1 MRSRPWE
8 GPADTTAIQ
17 RLASRLWP
25 RGWHPG
31 GLGWVAASRQLPA
44 ATVLAETKVL
54 AGWAGLTGTELTLA
68 VDPDIP
74 GAAPF
79 LLDWAMSTAQDSAL
93 SVTVYDG
100 DDVVR
105 SAVDKAGFAWHPGDR
120 EVGMFRAAGPVKV
133 PLPAGYAIRSVR
145 DGESAARVR
154 VHRAAWRPSTLP
166 WPGGVP
172 ETVTPETTSRFTAED
187 YERVRGTWLYDPTWD
202 LVVEAPD
209 GSLAACCTAWWDPAT
224 GCAEVE
230 PLGVV
235 PGHRRLGL
243 ASALVLQVVARVAE
257 AGGER
262 VFINVGPRVDYPAPS
277 QTYLAA
283 GFEVVGRGDI
293 YRACIPPASGSS

>member
-1 MRSRPWE
+1 MGR
-8 GPADTTAIQ
+8 PADTTAIQ

-31 GLGWVAASRQLPA
+31 GLGWVGASRQLPA
-44 ATVLAETKVL
+44 ATVLAETDVL
-54 AGWAGLTGTELTLA
+54 AGWAGLTGTELMLQIDPA
-68 VDPDIP
+68 VP
-74 GAAPF
+74 GAAPV
-79 LLDWAMSTAQDSAL
+79 LLDWAMSTARDSAL

-105 SAVDKAGFAWHPGDR
+105 PAVEKAGFATKPGDR
-120 EVGMFRAAGPVKV
+120 EAGMFRAASPVEV
-133 PLPAGYAIRSVR
+133 PLPAGYTVRSVR

-154 VHRAAWRPSTLP
+154 VHRAAWRPMTLP
-166 WPGGVP
+166 WPGEVP
-172 ETVTPETTSRFTAED
+172 GTVTPETTSRFTAED
-187 YERVRGTWLYDPTWD
+187 YEQVCGTWLYDPTWD

-209 GSLAACCTAWWDPAT
+209 GSLAACCIAWWDRAT
-224 GCAEVE
+224 KCAEIE

-235 PGHRRLGL
+235 PEHRRRGL
-243 ASALVLQVVARVAE
+243 ASALVLQVVAQVAA

-262 VFINVGPRVDYPAPS
+262 VFINVGPRADYPAPS

-293 YRACIPPASGSS
+293 YRVSS